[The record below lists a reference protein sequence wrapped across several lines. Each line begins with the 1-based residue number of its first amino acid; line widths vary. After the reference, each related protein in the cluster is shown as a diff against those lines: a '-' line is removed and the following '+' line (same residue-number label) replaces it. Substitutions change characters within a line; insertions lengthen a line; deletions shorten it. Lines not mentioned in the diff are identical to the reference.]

1 MAKKKKQNKK
11 SIKEEKEEGPYLS
24 LDIKRRIWGIVM
36 MVLALI
42 VILAFFDLS
51 GLAGKVLTKTFFF
64 TFGKAAFLVPFWFVL
79 AGIIFFNFSLP
90 RNLLKIKKPPYLPTI
105 LGIFLLILGMSGILG
120 TIGAINREG
129 GYLGYIITWPF
140 LEVFSFWPTLVIF
153 SALILIAVLI
163 IRHLLEEEEGAKE
176 GSETEIRESRSPIV
190 QLFRRVSHPEFKIKE
205 IKDTGAKTRE
215 IFQSKEVSPVFKSK
229 KAGKPSLASYEF
241 PPVDLLEG
249 DRGEPTSG
257 DINQNS
263 AIIKRT
269 LENFGIPVQMAE
281 VFIGPTVTQ
290 YTLKPAEGVKLSK
303 ITTLSNDLSLALAS
317 HPIRIEA
324 PIPGKPLVGIEV
336 PNKARTQVRMKD
348 MVSYPSFQNAS
359 STLNFV
365 LGRDV
370 AGDPCFADLRRM
382 PHLLIA
388 GSTGTGKT
396 ICLNSLITSLLYRN
410 SPETLRL
417 ILIDPKRVEFTVYA
431 DLPHLLTP
439 VIFDVHKTINA
450 LRWLVKEMERRFIIL
465 SEAKTRDISLYNELV
480 LKENDREFLPFI
492 VLIIDELADL
502 MAARGK
508 ELEVGIVRLAQMARA
523 VGIHLVLA
531 TQRPSVEVITGLIKA
546 NITSRIAF
554 QVASQID
561 SRTILDGA
569 GAEKLLGLGDL
580 LFLSAD
586 TGKPKRIQG
595 AYISEKE
602 VKRVTEFLK
611 NIAKEKKELIPLEEN
626 HLAED
631 LAKELESSETYIPTT
646 VEGSGFE
653 LWGEDPL
660 LEEAKRVVIEAKK
673 ASASLLQRRLRIGY
687 ARAARFLDILEEK
700 GIVGPADG
708 ARPREVYI
716 KTEGQEFGVEEIEGQ
731 GIIEQENKESPTV
744 EAGEKKSSDEMPEE
758 AAAEESDGEK
768 EDEGWKKI

>member
-11 SIKEEKEEGPYLS
+11 PQKEEKKEGSYLS

-36 MVLALI
+36 MALALI
-42 VILAFFDLS
+42 VILAFFNLS
-51 GLAGKVLTKTFFF
+51 GLAGKVLARTFSF
-64 TFGKAAFLVPFWFVL
+64 TFGKAAFLIPFWFVL
-79 AGIIFFNFSLP
+79 AGLIFFNFSSS
-90 RNLLKIKKPPYLPTI
+90 KTFFQIKRPPYIPTI

-120 TIGAINREG
+120 AIGQENKEG
-129 GYLGYIITWPF
+129 GHLGYVITWPF
-140 LEVFSFWPTLVIF
+140 LRIFSFWPTLIIF
-153 SALILIAVLI
+153 STFILIAILI
-163 IRHLLEEEEGAKE
+163 IHHLFKEEEK
-176 GSETEIRESRSPIV
+176 TERESGVEIKESKSPII
-190 QLFRRVSHPEFKIKE
+190 QLFRKVTHPEFKIKE
-205 IKDTGAKTRE
+205 IKDAGAKV
-215 IFQSKEVSPVFKSK
+215 KEVSRLGEVPSTFKSK
-229 KAGKPSLASYEF
+229 KVVKPSLASYKF
-241 PPVDLLEG
+241 PPIELLEE
-249 DRGEPTSG
+249 DHGEPTSG

-303 ITTLSNDLSLALAS
+303 ITTLNNDLSLALAS

-336 PNKARTQVRMKD
+336 PNKTRTQVRMKEL
-348 MVSYPSFQNAS
+348 VSSPNFQNAS

-370 AGDPCFADLRRM
+370 AGSACFADLRRM

-417 ILIDPKRVEFTVYA
+417 ILIDPKRVEFTVYY

-465 SEAKTRDISLYNELV
+465 SEARTRDISLYNELV

-492 VLIIDELADL
+492 VLVIDELADL

-554 QVASQID
+554 QVASQVD
-561 SRTILDGA
+561 ARTILDMA
-569 GAEKLLGLGDL
+569 GAEKLLGLGDML
-580 LFLSAD
+580 YLSAD

-602 VKRVTEFLK
+602 VKRVTEFLRK
-611 NIAKEKKELIPLEEN
+611 TAEERKELIPLEEN

-631 LAKELESSETYIPTT
+631 LAKELESSETHIPTT

-653 LWGEDPL
+653 LWADDPL

-687 ARAARFLDILEEK
+687 ARAARLLDILEDK

-716 KTEGQEFGVEEIEGQ
+716 KTEGQEFSGEGIETEEIE
-731 GIIEQENKESPTV
+731 
-744 EAGEKKSSDEMPEE
+744 
-758 AAAEESDGEK
+758 AEEVAETEEK
-768 EDEGWKKI
+768 NVKNASSEEIKEVEPTEEIEEKGDEGWKKM